1 MFYSFDFYLRPYV
14 VEKPLPP
21 PPPQPR
27 QIIIERLPTPPPKP
41 RTVIF
46 EKWLPYKKVKR
57 PILLQKA
64 PPAPP
69 VEPARNVIIE
79 YEPLK
84 AYTVRRVIE
93 EGVFRVDPSQY
104 TTYNTQHTDEN
115 IRIVDRID
123 DLPPPSEE
131 LMRILQDYNYNYK
144 SGPSTNIDQ
153 LANIS
158 RSSNIPT
165 QRQERILSS
174 GSYSSIPSP
183 TIIPRQRPVSNNSSQ
198 HRTPIDSPIQLQPSD
213 IY

>member
-1 MFYSFDFYLRPYV
+1 MNDHQHLHHYSSKYHRHSICTALIILIFSRPYIID
-14 VEKPLPP
+14 KPLPA

-64 PPAPP
+64 PAPP
-69 VEPARNVIIE
+69 PVKPIRNVVIE

-93 EGVFRVDPSQY
+93 EGVFRVDPRKY
-104 TTYNTQHTDEN
+104 TEYAAQDVDGNV
-115 IRIVDRID
+115 RIVDRIE

-131 LMRILQDYNYNYK
+131 ILRVLQNYNRDVSTVDYNDFI
-144 SGPSTNIDQ
+144 STDI
-153 LANIS
+153 I
-158 RSSNIPT
+158 RSSNVPVD
-165 QRQERILSS
+165 RQERVLSP
-174 GSYSSIPSP
+174 GQASSIPSP
-183 TIIPRQRPVSNNSSQ
+183 T
-198 HRTPIDSPIQLQPSD
+198 DD
-213 IY
+213 AY